1 MVKLDFQ
8 GWLNNMGYMDK
19 SLTYIH
25 EAILKGEVT
34 PLELVKEALLLAKED
49 TNNAFEYI
57 CEKEALYAVR
67 KLDASKKN
75 NLLYGIP
82 VVIKDNFST
91 KDIPTTGSSNILNG
105 YVPVF
110 SSEVVTRLEKE
121 GAIIIAKSTMD
132 ELAMGGSGTTGHL
145 GVTYNPWDK
154 DKKYQVGGSSCGSAA
169 AVSAG
174 IVPFALG
181 SDTGDSVR
189 KPASFAALV
198 GFKPTWG
205 RISRFGL
212 FPFATSLDHVAYFT
226 RNVYDSAY
234 ILNILAGRDDKDA
247 SSSFNKVEDY
257 TANLSNSI
265 KGKKI
270 AVIKG
275 IIDSISDKEVIKS
288 FNASLSYLQAQGAE
302 VDVVDIDVKL
312 LKAIYPTYI
321 IISCAEATSNNAN
334 LDGIKFGNRIEG
346 ESFEE
351 VMLNTRTNGFS
362 PLIKRRFVI
371 GSFSL
376 LKENQDEL
384 FVRAQKCRRLIV
396 DAFNKVFEKYD
407 AIYCP
412 AAPSIAPLIKG
423 SSNNLSDEYLIA
435 DNYMAFANMG
445 GFPSVTLP
453 LGFEKNMPFGGNLT
467 AKPFQESFLLNIAQ
481 AIENGTGLKD
491 LVAKRD

>member
-1 MVKLDFQ
+1 MK
-8 GWLNNMGYMDK
+8 YMNL
-19 SLTYIH
+19 SLTEIH
-25 EAILKGEVT
+25 SALIKGEAT
-34 PLELVKEALLLAKED
+34 PLELVKEAIELAKKD

-57 CEKEALYAVR
+57 CEKEALERV
-67 KLDASKKN
+67 KSLDESKKDS
-75 NLLYGIP
+75 LLWGIP
-82 VVIKDNFST
+82 VVIKDNYST

-105 YVPVF
+105 YVPIF
-110 SSEVVTRLEKE
+110 SSEVVLRLEKE
-121 GAIIIAKSTMD
+121 GAIVIAKSTMD
-132 ELAMGGSGTTGHL
+132 ELAMGGTGTTGHL
-145 GVTYNPWDK
+145 GITYNPWDK
-154 DKKYQVGGSSCGSAA
+154 SKTRLVGGSSCGSAV

-174 IVPFALG
+174 IVPYSIG

-189 KPASFAALV
+189 KPASFAGLV

-212 FPFATSLDHVAYFT
+212 FPFATSLDHVAYFS

-234 ILNILAGRDDKDA
+234 LLNVLAGHDDKDF

-257 TANLSNSI
+257 TSRINEGV

-270 AVIKG
+270 AVIKE
-275 IIDSISDKEVIKS
+275 IVDSIKDKEVLMAFNKS
-288 FNASLSYLQAQGAE
+288 IAYLKNQGAIVE
-302 VDVVDIDVKL
+302 LVSIDDKL

-321 IISCAEATSNNAN
+321 IISCAESTSNNAN

-351 VMLNTRTNGFS
+351 VMINTRTNGFS

-396 DAFNKVFEKYD
+396 NAFNKVFESYD
-407 AIYCP
+407 AIYDP
-412 AAPSIAPLIKG
+412 ASPSIATLIK
-423 SSNNLSDEYLIA
+423 SKSDALSNEYLIA

-445 GFPSVTLP
+445 GFPSITLP
-453 LGFEKNMPFGGNLT
+453 IGFEENMPFGANLT
-467 AKPFQESFLLNIAQ
+467 AKPFAESNLLAIANE
-481 AIENGTGLKD
+481 IEKGTGLAN
-491 LVAKRD
+491 LVAKED